1 MMKKILL
8 LLLLAC
14 LTSAVQ
20 AQSKYDLNTDNEVNV
35 GDVTTLVNAILGKGG
50 EGADLNGDNAVNVGD
65 VTKLVNVI
73 LGKEPAEE
81 EPAELQDA
89 GNDLWTD
96 GVLLYEVTDE
106 EKAEVTVWSAA
117 DGYNLVSVNI
127 PAEVK
132 INAKVYTVT
141 SIDEGAFDG
150 DENLTSVTLPATIVS
165 IGKNAFNC
173 CTALKSIE
181 IPNSVITIGD
191 YAFAYCEGLT
201 SLSLGSSVTSI
212 GMQAFY
218 YCTALTSLTIPNSVI
233 TIGDYAFA
241 YCEGLTSLTI
251 PASVTT
257 IEVGAFIMCRGIE
270 SIVVEKENTTYD
282 SRDNCHALIETAS
295 NKLIAG
301 CKTTVIPATVEAI
314 GDYAFSGHAG
324 LKSITI
330 PASVMSIGN
339 YVFAYCSELENIV
352 VEKENTT
359 YDSRDNCHA
368 IIETASNKLIAGC
381 KTSVVPASVT
391 SIGNYAFA
399 YCTDLTSIDIPASVT
414 SIGNY
419 AFDGCTSL
427 KSIVLPA
434 SLKSIG
440 EWAFS
445 FCESLESVT
454 LPPFVEHI
462 GERAFAYDQAIKDV
476 TVQRTDPKR
485 YGIEDN
491 VFNQAYISSATLH
504 VPAGCRKLYS
514 YHVPWSDFGTRVEE
528 APAELEAYED
538 KWTDGNVLFSVVDE
552 ETAEVEVAG
561 VEDKTS
567 ITAVNI
573 PAKVT
578 IGGKAYTVASI
589 GSSAFSWCT
598 NLVDVAMPL
607 TLRSIGSNA
616 FNKCS
621 SLPSIYITDG
631 IITIGNRAFLNC
643 ESLESVVITSSVES
657 IGMYAFMNCT
667 ALKDVIAT
675 RVEPE
680 RYNCDANAFYNAS
693 ISTATLHVP
702 AFHKAIYQALSP
714 WSDFGSIEED
724 L

>member
-20 AQSKYDLNTDNEVNV
+20 AQSKYDLNADNEVNV

-89 GNDLWTD
+89 GNGLWTD
-96 GVLLYEVTDE
+96 GVLLYQVTDE
-106 EKAEVTVWSAA
+106 EKAEVAVWSAA
-117 DGYNLVSVNI
+117 DGSDLVSVNI

-141 SIDEGAFDG
+141 SIDENAFDG
-150 DENLTSVTLPATIVS
+150 DENLTSVILPATIVS
-165 IGKNAFNC
+165 IGRGAFNSC
-173 CTALKSIE
+173 SALKSIE

-191 YAFAYCEGLT
+191 HAFANCLGLT

-212 GMQAFY
+212 GMQAFVN
-218 YCTALTSLTIPNSVI
+218 CTS
-233 TIGDYAFA
+233 
-241 YCEGLTSLTI
+241 LTSLTI
-251 PASVTT
+251 PASV
-257 IEVGAFIMCRGIE
+257 M
-270 SIVVEKENTTYD
+270 S
-282 SRDNCHALIETAS
+282 
-295 NKLIAG
+295 
-301 CKTTVIPATVEAI
+301 I
-314 GDYAFSGHAG
+314 GDY
-324 LKSITI
+324 
-330 PASVMSIGN
+330 
-339 YVFAYCSELENIV
+339 VFVNCKELESIV

-381 KTSVVPASVT
+381 KTSVVPASVA
-391 SIGNYAFA
+391 SIGNMAFA
-399 YCTDLTSIDIPASVT
+399 YCTGLTSIDIPASVT

-445 FCESLESVT
+445 VCESLESVT

-462 GERAFAYDQAIKDV
+462 GEQAFAYDQAIKDV
-476 TVQRTDPKR
+476 TVLRTDPER
-485 YGIEDN
+485 YGIEDD
-491 VFNQAYISSATLH
+491 VFDQATISSATLH
-504 VPAGCRKLYS
+504 IPAGCGKLYR
-514 YHVPWSDFGTRVEE
+514 YFVPWRYFGKRVEE

-561 VEDKTS
+561 VEDKGS

-578 IGGKAYTVASI
+578 IEGKDYTVASI

-598 NLVDVAMPL
+598 NLVDVAMPPS
-607 TLRSIGSNA
+607 LRSIGSDA
-616 FNKCS
+616 FNNCT

-631 IITIGNRAFLNC
+631 IITIDNSAFLNC
-643 ESLESVVITSSVES
+643 ESLERVVIRGSVES

-675 RVEPE
+675 RVEPL

-702 AFHKAIYQALSP
+702 KGLGLKVIYQTLSP

>member
-282 SRDNCHALIETAS
+282 SRDNCHAL
-295 NKLIAG
+295 
-301 CKTTVIPATVEAI
+301 
-314 GDYAFSGHAG
+314 
-324 LKSITI
+324 
-330 PASVMSIGN
+330 
-339 YVFAYCSELENIV
+339 
-352 VEKENTT
+352 
-359 YDSRDNCHA
+359 
-368 IIETASNKLIAGC
+368 IETASNKLIAGC